1 MKKKQM
7 LRVAGIF
14 LPLLLFSILGFGQ
27 GILVRGKVTDNTG
40 APIPGATVVVQ
51 GTTLGTITDPDGNF
65 ILDRV
70 NPDGTLVFSFVGLVS
85 QEVPVSGRTVINV
98 TMLSDVSEL
107 EEVVVVGYGTQR
119 REAVT
124 GSVASMSGDDIRQI
138 PSSNFTNSIQGRL
151 PGVELSQTSSRPD
164 ATMQIRI
171 RGTRSLTASNDPLVV
186 LDGIPFVGSIN
197 EINTNDIKSLDILKD
212 ASATAVYGSRGANG
226 VILITTNRGQKG
238 QKAKV
243 TYNGNYGVNKI
254 FAKYPMMNGPELAAI
269 RKIAQRYSNGPDE
282 FDDVNIDWQDL
293 FFRDGFQTSHDV
305 TLAGGTTNGRYS
317 FGV

>member
-14 LPLLLFSILGFGQ
+14 LPLLLFRSWALARVSWSGAKSLTI
-27 GILVRGKVTDNTG
+27 RGL
-40 APIPGATVVVQ
+40 IPGATVVVQ

-186 LDGIPFVGSIN
+186 LDGIPLSDPSMKLIPM
-197 EINTNDIKSLDILKD
+197 TLK
-212 ASATAVYGSRGANG
+212 A
-226 VILITTNRGQKG
+226 
-238 QKAKV
+238 
-243 TYNGNYGVNKI
+243 
-254 FAKYPMMNGPELAAI
+254 
-269 RKIAQRYSNGPDE
+269 
-282 FDDVNIDWQDL
+282 W
-293 FFRDGFQTSHDV
+293 TS
-305 TLAGGTTNGRYS
+305 
-317 FGV
+317 